1 MSELYLAM
9 GQLICAFM
17 LIVGVLAALWL
28 AIGLTANWGAEAHRR
43 GCGAPAQRLPPRGC
57 PARPQNP
64 QIKKSRSRRTGQ
76 RK

>member
-9 GQLICAFM
+9 GRLICAFV

-28 AIGLTANWGAEAHRR
+28 AVGLTANWGQKRIDEAAERR
-43 GCGAPAQRLPPRGC
+43 HSDYRRVA
-57 PARPQNP
+57 ARHGQNP